1 MTFSAQILRTSA
13 IAILAVAGMS
23 SAYATPIDPA
33 ITVAVAVEPD
43 SLDSC
48 DTQPAQNA
56 NIARGNIYQSLTHVK
71 PEDGKL
77 EPLLAESW
85 SQTGDLVWEFKLRPN
100 VKFHD
105 GSAFDAKT
113 AAANVMRTQAGFE
126 IDGKATACLNSGQI
140 PEPVQAEAA
149 DDLTLRV
156 TTTHPD
162 PILPLRFSYIDIG
175 GMETQKTAQKTTR
188 PVGTGP
194 YRFVERIQGQHIKLT
209 RFDDYWSEAPQV
221 KDVTYVYRSDPAV
234 RAGMITAGEA
244 QIATAISAQHATK
257 DDRTVEFKDNRIVL
271 YRLRHDKEPFVDPRV
286 RQAVSKAID
295 RDTLVEVLM
304 GRTGGP
310 WYQMLG
316 PQVNGYIS
324 NFDSSSLSFDPD
336 GARELIA
343 AAKADGHDV
352 ETEFLIVTK
361 TDLFPGSNEFVQAIA
376 QYLQEVGL
384 KPRILSI
391 EMTAWRT
398 YLRQP
403 FPEGQQSNMLMISH
417 DNTSGDA
424 SFSYPRY
431 ITCKGTNSSTCNT
444 EVDRLIKEA
453 DAAQADQR
461 AQLYQEAAKILHLDE
476 MTMEGVAEQVQL
488 MMLGRGINYKPN
500 PLTGIEI
507 LISDV
512 TVTD

>member
-1 MTFSAQILRTSA
+1 MHIRRYFLATTAGLAFVLAGTSLVSANT
-13 IAILAVAGMS
+13 
-23 SAYATPIDPA
+23 TDPA
-33 ITVAVAVEPD
+33 ITVALATEPD

-71 PEDGKL
+71 AEDGKL
-77 EPLLAESW
+77 EPLLAQSW
-85 SQTGDLVWEFKLRPN
+85 VQTSELVWEFKLQPN

-113 AAANVMRTQAGFE
+113 VAANVMRTQAGFT

-140 PEPVQAEAA
+140 PDPVTAEAV

-156 TTTHPD
+156 TTNKPD
-162 PILPLRFSYIDIG
+162 PILPLRLSYIDIG
-175 GMETQKTAQKTTR
+175 GITTQATAAKSVK
-188 PVGTGP
+188 PIGTGP
-194 YRFVERIQGQHIKLT
+194 YQFVDRVQGQHVKLS
-209 RFDDYWSEAPQV
+209 RFDGYWGKKPQV
-221 KDVTYVYRSDPAV
+221 KDVTYVFRADPSV
-234 RAGMITAGEA
+234 RRGMIATGEA
-244 QIATAISAQHATK
+244 QIATAISSQHATT
-257 DDRTVEFKDNRIVL
+257 DDRTVEFKDNRVVL

-295 RDTLVEVLM
+295 RDTLVKVLM
-304 GRTGGP
+304 GRTGSP

-316 PQVNGYIS
+316 PQVNGYIAD
-324 NFDSSSLSFDPD
+324 FDEGPLKYDPD

-352 ETEFLIVTK
+352 DAEFLLVTK
-361 TDLFPGSNEFVQAIA
+361 TDLFPGSNEFVQAIS
-376 QYLQEVGL
+376 QFLQEVGL

-431 ITCKGTNSSTCNT
+431 ITCKGTNSSTCNS
-444 EVDRLIKEA
+444 EIDRLIKEA
-453 DAAQADQR
+453 DAAPIDER
-461 AQLYQEAAKILHLDE
+461 AKLYQAAAKILHLDE
-476 MTMEGVAEQVQL
+476 MTMEGLAEQVQL
-488 MMLGRGINYKPN
+488 MMLGQGVNYKPN

-512 TVTD
+512 TVN